1 MRDDYLW
8 DKSGEPSPAST
19 GFETQLG
26 QYGFRHV
33 GRVMTVNDFNRVSE
47 TTTAT
52 GTVEPGVSPNTSRSA
67 WVPTF
72 AGLHSEPLLVR
83 LWSNLKDT
91 VRDFIRHPGQFFWH
105 QPAPDEQGMF
115 SSGLYFEPTSR
126 SLFSKLGEF
135 VRQPRAFLSRTPSTP
150 VPDAPNLTQIDT
162 PPIWVRIMREVSDL
176 GRQVR
181 TNPAGYARA
190 QFTLTRM
197 ERQRAL
203 LFGLCFLF
211 AFFVMS
217 GLIGAL
223 LIWSPPLV
231 VEQQPEEEK
240 EEMQLISMVE
250 LPPLPPPPPPDDRP
264 SGGGAGFGLKT
275 PGKGGGGG
283 GKTDPEPAMKGR
295 LPEPTLQ
302 PDQQIVDPTTKPRI
316 EEPSLPVAP
325 KIIADP
331 KSVPPPEL
339 KVPIGDPNSSNTTKP
354 SDGTGKQNAGIGNGG
369 DGRSVGSG
377 TGPGGGP
384 GSGGG
389 VGGGVAGGPSGR
401 GLGEGEGT
409 GVITQRPKLIYSV
422 KPKYTEEARANKIQ
436 GTVVLSATVGPDG
449 SLSNI
454 RVIKSLGY
462 GLDEKAIEAA
472 RQCRFQPAMAD
483 GRPVSATVKFSM
495 EFRLL

>member
-1 MRDDYLW
+1 M
-8 DKSGEPSPAST
+8 
-19 GFETQLG
+19 
-26 QYGFRHV
+26 
-33 GRVMTVNDFNRVSE
+33 NDFNPISE
-47 TTTAT
+47 TASAV
-52 GTVEPGVSPNTSRSA
+52 GAAEPDAP
-67 WVPTF
+67 PPHIHIPDF
-72 AGLHSEPLLVR
+72 AGFRMDPFLIR
-83 LWSNLKDT
+83 LFGSL
-91 VRDFIRHPGQFFWH
+91 RDVARDLIRDPRKLFWH
-105 QPAPDEQGMF
+105 EPTPAELEMF
-115 SSGLYFEPTSR
+115 SARLYFEPTYR
-126 SLFSKLGEF
+126 SLFRNLAAF
-135 VRQPRAFLSRTPSTP
+135 LRQPSAFLSRKLSTP
-150 VPDAPNLTQIDT
+150 IPDGLKLTQVDFPTLAARVALESRDAIRSARPSPRRYLAAQFALT
-162 PPIWVRIMREVSDL
+162 QAERR
-176 GRQVR
+176 
-181 TNPAGYARA
+181 RA
-190 QFTLTRM
+190 Q
-197 ERQRAL
+197 

-217 GLIGAL
+217 GLIGVMMMWPAPA
-223 LIWSPPLV
+223 PPV
-231 VEQQPEEEK
+231 AQQEEK
-240 EEMQLISMVE
+240 EELQLISMLE
-250 LPPLPPPPPPDDRP
+250 LPPLPPPPPDDRD

-283 GKTDPEPAMKGR
+283 GKTDPEPPMKGR
-295 LPEPTLQ
+295 LPEPTLD
-302 PDQQIVDPTTKPRI
+302 PTQQIVDPTTKPRI

-331 KSVPPPEL
+331 RTVPLPDL

-354 SDGTGKQNAGIGNGG
+354 SDGAGKQNAGIGSGG

-389 VGGGVAGGPSGR
+389 VGGGVAGGPAGR
-401 GLGEGEGT
+401 GSGDGDGT
-409 GVITQRPKLIYSV
+409 GLITQRPKLVYSV
-422 KPKYTEEARANKIQ
+422 KPKYTEEGRVNKIQ

-483 GRPVSATVKFSM
+483 GRPVAATVKFSM

>member
-8 DKSGEPSPAST
+8 DKSGEPSPDVVEL
-19 GFETQLG
+19 ETQLG

-33 GRVMTVNDFNRVSE
+33 GRVMTVNDFNRISE
-47 TTTAT
+47 TAT
-52 GTVEPGVSPNTSRSA
+52 VTGASAEDTSRFPSHEIP
-67 WVPTF
+67 VPSF
-72 AGLHSEPLLVR
+72 AGLQDAPFLVR
-83 LWSNLKDT
+83 LWGNLRDT
-91 VRDFIRHPGQFFWH
+91 GRDFIRHPAQFFWH
-105 QPAPDEQGMF
+105 KPSSAEQGMF
-115 SSGLYFEPTSR
+115 SAGLYFEPASR
-126 SLFSKLGEF
+126 SLFRKLGQF
-135 VRQPRAFLSRTPSTP
+135 VRQPSAFLSRKPSVP
-150 VPDAPNLTQIDT
+150 VPDAPNLTQVDL
-162 PPIWVRIMREVSDL
+162 PPLWTRIGREVGELSRRLGSDPR
-176 GRQVR
+176 GFV
-181 TNPAGYARA
+181 AA
-190 QFTLTRM
+190 QFTLTRL
-197 ERQRAL
+197 ERRRAQ

-211 AFFVMS
+211 AFFLMS
-217 GLIGAL
+217 GLIGVMLVWPSA
-223 LIWSPPLV
+223 PPPV
-231 VEQQPEEEK
+231 VQEEEK
-240 EEMQLISMVE
+240 EDLQLISMLE
-250 LPPLPPPPPPDDRP
+250 LPPLPPPPPPDDRD

-283 GKTDPEPAMKGR
+283 GKTDPDPPMKGR
-295 LPEPTLQ
+295 LPEPTLDK
-302 PDQQIVDPTTKPRI
+302 DQQIVDPTTKPRI

-331 KSVPPPEL
+331 RAVPPPDL

-354 SDGTGKQNAGIGNGG
+354 SDGTGKQNAGIGSGG

-389 VGGGVAGGPSGR
+389 VGGGVAGGPAGR
-401 GLGEGEGT
+401 GSGDGDGT

-422 KPKYTEEARANKIQ
+422 KPKYTEEGRVNKIQ

-454 RVIKSLGY
+454 RVVKSLGY

-472 RQCRFQPAMAD
+472 RQCRFQPAIAD

>member
-1 MRDDYLW
+1 M
-8 DKSGEPSPAST
+8 
-19 GFETQLG
+19 
-26 QYGFRHV
+26 
-33 GRVMTVNDFNRVSE
+33 NDFNRFSE

-52 GTVEPGVSPNTSRSA
+52 GTVEPEASPHTAQSA

-72 AGLHSEPLLVR
+72 TGMHTEPLLVR

-91 VRDFIRHPGQFFWH
+91 LRDFIRHPAHFFWH
-105 QPAPDEQGMF
+105 EPTSAEQSMF

-135 VRQPRAFLSRTPSTP
+135 IRQPQAFLQRKSSTP
-150 VPDAPNLTQIDT
+150 IPDALNLTQIDM
-162 PPIWVRIMREVSDL
+162 PPVWARIGREVADL
-176 GRQVR
+176 GRQVK

-190 QFTLTRM
+190 QFALTRM

-211 AFFVMS
+211 AFFILS
-217 GLIGAL
+217 GLIGVL
-223 LIWSPPLV
+223 LLWSPPLV
-231 VEQQPEEEK
+231 AEQPKEEK
-240 EEMQLISMVE
+240 EEMQLISMLE

-295 LPEPTLQ
+295 LPDPTLQ
-302 PDQQIVDPTTKPRI
+302 PEQQIVDPTTKPPI
-316 EEPSLPVAP
+316 EEPSLPVDP
-325 KIIADP
+325 KILVDP
-331 KSVPPPEL
+331 KSVVEPPDL
-339 KVPIGDPNSSNTTKP
+339 KQPIGDPNSSNTTKP

-389 VGGGVAGGPSGR
+389 VGGGVAGGPAGR
-401 GLGEGEGT
+401 GLGDGDGS
-409 GVITQRPKLIYSV
+409 GVITKRPKLIHFV
-422 KPKYTEEARANKIQ
+422 KPKYTEEARVNKIQ

-449 SLSNI
+449 SPSNI